1 MLDSTMNSN
10 VSTHSPNA
18 AAPVLL
24 RGLLYKASPEDFVVE
39 ELPQYEPAGAGTH
52 TWLWLEKRGVTTHAA
67 ARTLAV
73 KLGKNPLDA
82 GIAGLKDAQAVTRQW
97 ISFENAPLE
106 DADCERLSDDKIR
119 VLKITRHGN
128 KLRMGHLRGNRF
140 VIRLRR
146 ANSECEA
153 QPVDVA
159 AILRRLDELQ
169 RGGIPNYFGEQRF
182 GSGGDN
188 PALGKMLVLGDVPAY
203 RRALAAQGHARRADD
218 RKLRNLI
225 VNAFQSQLF
234 NAVLSARMPDIGTLL
249 PGDLAS
255 LHRNG
260 AVFPVLDQATARL
273 EQPRAD
279 AHELSPSGPI
289 FGPKMPR
296 PSGIPGDIEARIL
309 IESGVGIDDFGRREA
324 GTQPGARRP
333 LRVFFLEAPRAVK
346 SADPTAAADL
356 SFALPSGSYATVVL
370 GELGV
375 GL

>member
-1 MLDSTMNSN
+1 MNAN
-10 VSTHSPNA
+10 ASPNTLA
-18 AAPVLL
+18 TS
-24 RGLLYKASPEDFVVE
+24 LLYKASPEDFVVE
-39 ELPQYEPAGAGTH
+39 ELPQYEPGGAGTH
-52 TWLWLEKRGVTTHAA
+52 TWLWLEKRGATTHAA
-67 ARTLAV
+67 ARMLAV

-97 ISFENAPLE
+97 ISFENAPLD

-140 VIRLRR
+140 VIRLRG
-146 ANSECEA
+146 ANSEREPL
-153 QPVDVA
+153 PVDIS
-159 AILRRLDELQ
+159 AIQRRLDELQ
-169 RGGIPNYFGEQRF
+169 RDGIPNYFGEQRF
-182 GSGGDN
+182 GAGGDN
-188 PALGKMLVLGDVPAY
+188 PALGKMLVLGDVPAF
-203 RRALAAQGHARRADD
+203 RRALAAQGQARRADD

-234 NAVLSARMPDIGTLL
+234 NTVLCARMPAIGTLRA
-249 PGDLAS
+249 GDLAS

-260 AVFPVLDQATARL
+260 AVFPIADDISAQR

-296 PSGIPGDIEARIL
+296 PAGVPGEIEARIL
-309 IESGVGIDDFGRREA
+309 LESGVNIDDFGRREA

-333 LRVFFLEAPRAVK
+333 LRVFFLEAPRAAM

-356 SFALPSGSYATVVL
+356 HFALPSGSYATVVL
-370 GELGV
+370 GELGIMP
-375 GL
+375 